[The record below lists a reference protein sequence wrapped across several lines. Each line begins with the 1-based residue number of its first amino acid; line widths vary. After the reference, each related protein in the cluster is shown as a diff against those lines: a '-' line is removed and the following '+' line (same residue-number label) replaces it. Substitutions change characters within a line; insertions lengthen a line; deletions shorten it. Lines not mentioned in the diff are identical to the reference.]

1 MVERDPAYVASSMGS
16 RFFGT
21 EPREQ
26 IVVFICVDHY
36 LMIRF
41 FLSLSLSSLAY
52 ILFEFAPKAT
62 RFDRA
67 THSKHYPL
75 HSDFVITHL

>member
-52 ILFEFAPKAT
+52 ILFEFAPT

-67 THSKHYPL
+67 THSKNSPL